1 MSPKPKFTKMLTDL
15 CHLTQVHENLE
26 ITKNAGESSDEYG
39 DFLQGKDNEHQ
50 ISPKPN
56 STKMLTDLG
65 HLMEISEN
73 LEILGKG
80 WTV

>member
-1 MSPKPKFTKMLTDL
+1 MSPKPNFTKMLTDP
-15 CHLTQVHENLE
+15 CHLTKIHENLE
-26 ITKNAGESSDEYG
+26 ITKSAGESSDENVV
-39 DFLQGKDNEHQ
+39 FLQGKDNEHQ

-56 STKMLTDLG
+56 STKTLTDLG

-73 LEILGKG
+73 LEILETG